1 MVGSDHSDMWEIMK
15 LYFDQFK
22 ENEWAYFL
30 FPRINLAKDRDEN
43 IATILNSNIRKNPL
57 LDVVTFLK
65 RKFIEKYPKAVEKL
79 VIKNNV
85 TKTDLAG
92 LLVSFIE
99 FSKPLLC
106 LVCISDYL
114 PFSQGDSTDGDGADS
129 DERVQCFVCKTPAHQ
144 NCVDITTISEKQ
156 GIVFLCCQCLERKKA
171 EDAKQEASKGAAASS
186 QPSDEEISSA
196 QPPKDATPP
205 TQQAKDDPPPTQS
218 PQKTKAWASSS
229 ISSTEDSSSESG
241 AAAIQRKK
249 RFTKK
254 LKHKDDAKKKS
265 KEDTDKAKKDTIC
278 SLLMEGKCPH
288 GISGKTCEYK
298 HIRYCRR
305 FCSFGDSKYHRFG
318 CRFGKECRYLHP
330 KLCRNSISMKACYNE
345 ECRMTHLKFTK
356 RKRESDSYENRRN
369 HYPRNSNASR
379 NYRKPHQE
387 KKEENAKPN
396 HTSKTQKRNEENE
409 KADKRNDEKENT
421 ASKQSDLNE
430 TASHFLGSA
439 LESMK
444 KELSSLIPTLI
455 QQQMQLQMLQL
466 QKPQVTSNWQQL
478 LNPSLQMQLTQS
490 QKLPSSPSNQVIQP
504 MSQSQW

>member
-1 MVGSDHSDMWEIMK
+1 MVGSDHSDMGEKMK

-22 ENEWAYFL
+22 ENEWALFL

-57 LDVVTFLK
+57 MDVVTFLK

-92 LLVSFIE
+92 LLVSFIQ

-106 LVCISDYL
+106 LLCNSDYL
-114 PFSQGDSTDGDGADS
+114 PFSQDDSTDGDGAGS
-129 DERVQCFVCKTPAHQ
+129 DERIQCFVCKTPAHK
-144 NCVDITTISEKQ
+144 NCVDITTISEQQ
-156 GIVFLCCQCLERKKA
+156 GIVFLCCQCIERKKA
-171 EDAKQEASKGAAASS
+171 EDAQKEAFKGAIPPS
-186 QPSDEEISSA
+186 QASDEEISSA

-205 TQQAKDDPPPTQS
+205 TQQTKDDPPPTQS

-229 ISSTEDSSSESG
+229 ISSTEESSSESG

-254 LKHKDDAKKKS
+254 AKHKDDTKKKC
-265 KEDTDKAKKDTIC
+265 KDDTNKPKKDTIC

-288 GISGKTCEYK
+288 GISGKTCEFK

-305 FCSFGDSKYHRFG
+305 YCSFGDSKYHRFG

-330 KLCRNSISMKACYNE
+330 KLCKNSVTMKACYNE

-356 RKRESDSYENRRN
+356 RKKEKDTYESHKK
-369 HYPRNSNASR
+369 HYSRNSNASR
-379 NYRKPHQE
+379 NYRRPNQE
-387 KKEENAKPN
+387 KKEEN
-396 HTSKTQKRNEENE
+396 HTSKTQKRIEDNE
-409 KADKRNDEKENT
+409 KDVKEKSV
-421 ASKQSDLNE
+421 SKQPDLNE

-444 KELSSLIPTLI
+444 KELSTLIPTLI
-455 QQQMQLQMLQL
+455 QQQMQLQLSQL
-466 QKPQVTSNWQQL
+466 PQVTTNWQQL
-478 LNPSLQMQLTQS
+478 LNPSLQLQLPPTQ
-490 QKLPSSPSNQVIQP
+490 KVPPTPSNQVIQP
-504 MSQSQW
+504 ISQTQW